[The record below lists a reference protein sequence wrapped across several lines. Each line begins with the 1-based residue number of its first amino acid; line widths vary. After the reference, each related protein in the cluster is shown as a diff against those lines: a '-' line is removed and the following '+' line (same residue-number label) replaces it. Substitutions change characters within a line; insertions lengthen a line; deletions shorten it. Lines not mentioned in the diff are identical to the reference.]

1 MVFLLFLYSSFD
13 FAFDLA
19 RTLKREKIQEIHLK
33 KAMFLEDE
41 GRFLDAEEE
50 FIKAEKPKE
59 AVLM

>member
-1 MVFLLFLYSSFD
+1 M
-13 FAFDLA
+13 
-19 RTLKREKIQEIHLK
+19 KREKIMEIHLK

-41 GRFLDAEEE
+41 GRFRDAEEQ

>member
-1 MVFLLFLYSSFD
+1 M
-13 FAFDLA
+13 
-19 RTLKREKIQEIHLK
+19 EIHLK

-41 GRFLDAEEE
+41 GSFKDAEDN